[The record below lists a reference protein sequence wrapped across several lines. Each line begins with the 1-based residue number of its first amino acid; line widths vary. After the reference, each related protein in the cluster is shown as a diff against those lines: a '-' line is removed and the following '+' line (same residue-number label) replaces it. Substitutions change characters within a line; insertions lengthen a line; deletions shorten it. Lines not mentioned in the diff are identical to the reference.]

1 MVQSILMGATIDYA
15 ILFTN
20 YYREK
25 RLDMNIPDT
34 LREAYGGSIN
44 TILTSGSIIVLCTVI
59 LGYAFPN
66 PTIGQI
72 CHTIAKGA
80 SCALI
85 LIIFVLPGAL
95 AALDPLLIKKKLPR

>member
-1 MVQSILMGATIDYA
+1 M
-15 ILFTN
+15 
-20 YYREK
+20 K
-25 RLDMNIPDT
+25 RLIISIGLALCALVSGFSQEVERTDT